1 LIFSVCKK
9 IQSVKHICY
18 RDNNY
23 ALQIATIYLLHALS
37 LRQIARRTSAYHANV
52 GVRLVNKRT
61 LTRSITKVARAPI
74 VHFVIWEVYR
84 VKHSF
89 KVGRLV

>member
-1 LIFSVCKK
+1 MIIIL
-9 IQSVKHICY
+9 
-18 RDNNY
+18 RW
-23 ALQIATIYLLHALS
+23 TIYLLHALS
-37 LRQIARRTSAYHANV
+37 LRQIPRRTSADHANV
-52 GVRLVNKRT
+52 SMWLINKRPF
-61 LTRSITKVARAPI
+61 TRSITKVARAPI

>member
-1 LIFSVCKK
+1 LIFFVCKK
-9 IQSVKHICY
+9 NQTVKHISY
-18 RDNNY
+18 RDNNS
-23 ALQIATIYLLHALS
+23 ILHALS
-37 LRQIARRTSAYHANV
+37 LRQIARRTSADHANV
-52 GVRLVNKRT
+52 GMGLVNKRAFT
-61 LTRSITKVARAPI
+61 GSITKVARAPI

>member
-1 LIFSVCKK
+1 MI
-9 IQSVKHICY
+9 II
-18 RDNNY
+18 
-23 ALQIATIYLLHALS
+23 LQNWNKLLHALS
-37 LRQIARRTSAYHANV
+37 LRQIARSASSNHTNV
-52 GVRLVNKRT
+52 GMWLVNKRA